1 MKKKV
6 FLVAVAAC
14 LVAIISA
21 GTLAWFSDSDSVKST
36 FYVASS
42 NEEADDIFSVGLQ
55 GKENATYVDLLPGQ
69 VVENL
74 IEVENTGRYAQWVRV
89 KITFSDAKAWKEV
102 LGDTALT
109 SMLDVGAGW
118 TAGGTLSDETNDTVT
133 YVYYLNSTLAKDEKA
148 VAFQNVTIPT
158 ALTQKQAAAIGDFTV
173 DVVAEAVQFDNLGKT
188 SAKEAFE
195 AVGWTEEKAQIG

>member
-6 FLVAVAAC
+6 FLVAVAVC

-109 SMLDVGAGW
+109 SMLDVSAGW

>member
-1 MKKKV
+1 M
-6 FLVAVAAC
+6 FLVAVAVC

>member
-6 FLVAVAAC
+6 FLVAVAVC

>member
-6 FLVAVAAC
+6 FLVAVAVC

-118 TAGGTLSDETNDTVT
+118 TAGGTLSDETNHTVT

>member
-6 FLVAVAAC
+6 FLVAVAVC

-55 GKENATYVDLLPGQ
+55 GKENATYADLLPGQ

>member
-6 FLVAVAAC
+6 FLGAVAGC
-14 LVAIISA
+14 LGAIISA
-21 GTLAWFSDSDSVKST
+21 GTLAGCSDSDSVKST

>member
-6 FLVAVAAC
+6 FLVAVAVC

-42 NEEADDIFSVGLQ
+42 NEKADDIFSVGLQ

>member
-6 FLVAVAAC
+6 FLVAVAVC

-133 YVYYLNSTLAKDEKA
+133 YFYYLNSTLAKDE
-148 VAFQNVTIPT
+148 
-158 ALTQKQAAAIGDFTV
+158 
-173 DVVAEAVQFDNLGKT
+173 
-188 SAKEAFE
+188 
-195 AVGWTEEKAQIG
+195 

>member
-6 FLVAVAAC
+6 FLVAVAVC

-133 YVYYLNSTLAKDEKA
+133 YVYYLNSTLAKYEKA